1 MSRPIFLQLIGGS
14 CVYEGVGLS
23 WSDMVTSR
31 ISDGSKYLAIL
42 GLKKPPTLKALKEA
56 RNALMKKAHPDAGGS
71 NHAAALINDAYENLL
86 KLISSAGQG
95 R

>member
-1 MSRPIFLQLIGGS
+1 MATANGS
-14 CVYEGVGLS
+14 A
-23 WSDMVTSR
+23 
-31 ISDGSKYLAIL
+31 YLRHLAVL

-71 NHAAALINDAYENLL
+71 NHAAALINEAYENLL
-86 KLISSAGQG
+86 KLVSAGSAGKG